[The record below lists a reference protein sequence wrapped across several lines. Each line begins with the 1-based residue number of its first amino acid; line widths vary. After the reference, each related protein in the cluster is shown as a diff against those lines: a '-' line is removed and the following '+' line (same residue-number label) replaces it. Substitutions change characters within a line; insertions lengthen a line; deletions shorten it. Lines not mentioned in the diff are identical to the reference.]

1 MIQNIPDKRPPE
13 NSIGLMCQVVVI
25 TGKCLPA
32 LSTLLVPT
40 GCHHCSG
47 SEVRCEFV
55 MSEPKRKLDLKSK
68 KLLSGWGPC
77 LHIVRSVAQDERAGP
92 GQLPL

>member
-1 MIQNIPDKRPPE
+1 MSGGCDYRKM
-13 NSIGLMCQVVVI
+13 SASSVYTV
-25 TGKCLPA
+25 
-32 LSTLLVPT
+32 SSY
-40 GCHHCSG
+40 GCHDCSG
-47 SEVRCEFV
+47 SEVRREFV

-77 LHIVRSVAQDERAGP
+77 LHIDRSVAQDERAGP